1 MDFSIIIPTYNRA
14 SFLPRAIESVLA
26 QIYENWELIVVDD
39 GSNDNTREVVASFKD
54 ERIRY
59 IYQENQERSAAR
71 NTGINNAVG
80 EWICFLDSDD
90 EYLPNHLM
98 ELNNKILT
106 LKTPSLVL
114 TGNLIVSPNQTK
126 KHPLIQTNANIVLRE
141 VLAKFILM
149 NSVCVH
155 KSIFERNRFDIRFRV
170 WEDTHLWMRIAA
182 QFPVF
187 QINKFTCVQHVHD
200 NSTVQQGMRRIKWKE
215 VKQYVEAI
223 ADLRDNY
230 KGIFDGKLSE
240 RDFDRYIQSKYEM
253 YLYRARQNKQLWISL
268 KIWFKAIIHRPSFY
282 LISEL
287 PKIFINQINIGI
299 HADR

>member
-1 MDFSIIIPTYNRA
+1 MFSIIIPTYNRA
-14 SFLPRAIESVLA
+14 SFLPRAIQSVLA

-39 GSNDNTREVVASFKD
+39 GSNDNTREVVATFKD

-90 EYLPNHLM
+90 EYMPEHLQ
-98 ELNNKILT
+98 
-106 LKTPSLVL
+106 SLFNEINLRKHQPALFCTGLVRKFVDKAIEKPFL
-114 TGNLIVSPNQTK
+114 QETGNWVKEI
-126 KHPLIQTNANIVLRE
+126 
-141 VLAKFILM
+141 LAQFLLPDQ
-149 NSVCVH
+149 VCVH
-155 KSIFERNRFDIRFRV
+155 KKILKDNFFDIRFRL

-187 QINKFTCVQHVHD
+187 QINKFTCLQHVHD

-230 KGIFDGKLSE
+230 KGIFEGKLSE

-253 YLYRARQNKQLWISL
+253 YLYRARQNKQLWVSL
-268 KIWFKAIIHRPSFY
+268 KIWFNAIIHRPSFY

-299 HADR
+299 HDDR